1 MFPILPIKLPIIP
14 PRAATDV
21 TPVEKIHERSVHRVP
36 ASPGD
41 ESERR
46 DRDERRQQSRPR
58 LKGYD
63 LRSGRDRRKTSRS
76 APIID
81 LDV

>member
-1 MFPILPIKLPIIP
+1 MFPILPNKLPIVA
-14 PRAATDV
+14 PRTATSV
-21 TPVEKIHERSVHRVP
+21 TPVDKIQERSVHKVP
-36 ASPGD
+36 ASPSED
-41 ESERR
+41 SERR